1 MAPAQGTSNVPLQ
14 CQRVKMSL
22 RAELCGPGEGLRR
35 KEGPSEESQS
45 VRKGFSEVG
54 HNRAFEDGL
63 LENGGALHPGGC
75 EERHR
80 GGPETAAATAGAYSV
95 PRFTQPRSSEP
106 TLRPCGLDSAGDV
119 SMTQAWLLHAG
130 TAI

>member
-54 HNRAFEDGL
+54 HNRAFENGL
-63 LENGGALHPGGC
+63 LENRVPSIQGDVRKGTEVDRKQQQQRQGLILYQGSLNPV
-75 EERHR
+75 RR
-80 GGPETAAATAGAYSV
+80 SPRSV
-95 PRFTQPRSSEP
+95 PAA
-106 TLRPCGLDSAGDV
+106 LGSAGDV